1 MSLVIDYKCSEN
13 TSLSGYESKLLALLA
28 LAEGL
33 RILRLLWLV
42 LTPVPS
48 FPGVTLHSCQLST
61 ISLAPP
67 ALPTL
72 VTEAVLPPSR
82 GSLRNLIFLILI
94 FYSLLLFPRS
104 SFFAVGVCKNAL
116 GKTKEKDLKWK
127 QINMQ
132 LPEP

>member
-13 TSLSGYESKLLALLA
+13 TSLPGYESKLLALLA
-28 LAEGL
+28 WAEGL

-42 LTPVPS
+42 LTPVP
-48 FPGVTLHSCQLST
+48 FIPAAILHFCQAST

-72 VTEAVLPPSR
+72 VTGAVLPPSR
-82 GSLRNLIFLILI
+82 GSLRNLLFLILI

-104 SFFAVGVCKNAL
+104 RSFAAGVCKNAL
-116 GKTKEKDLKWK
+116 EKTEGKDLK
-127 QINMQ
+127 
-132 LPEP
+132 